1 LIKNNYLS
9 LGSNLFL
16 ISQKNDYL
24 ISALP
29 PRDYENVSI
38 LSGIKKPIS
47 EAMLEEDEEGG
58 AENDPESDRTFA
70 TIYRVTSKSE
80 LCAVDHP
87 EVGEIALKDGFVF
100 RRSEAIADAEGKEH
114 KCLIWFKIFG
124 QLFNTVHGNLIK
136 PNSVKWLNILLIK
149 KIILAGIVPG
159 QL

>member
-1 LIKNNYLS
+1 
-9 LGSNLFL
+9 
-16 ISQKNDYL
+16 
-24 ISALP
+24 
-29 PRDYENVSI
+29 
-38 LSGIKKPIS
+38 
-47 EAMLEEDEEGG
+47 MLEEDEEGG

-114 KCLIWFKIFG
+114 KCLIRLKIFG
-124 QLFNTVHGNLIK
+124 QLFNTVQGNLMK
-136 PNSVKWLNILLIK
+136 PNSIKWLNILLIE

-159 QL
+159 QI

>member
-1 LIKNNYLS
+1 
-9 LGSNLFL
+9 
-16 ISQKNDYL
+16 
-24 ISALP
+24 LP

-114 KCLIWFKIFG
+114 KCLI
-124 QLFNTVHGNLIK
+124 
-136 PNSVKWLNILLIK
+136 
-149 KIILAGIVPG
+149 
-159 QL
+159 